1 MKITQRSFLVVMTSI
16 ITTMCIFHPIWGS
29 AQRGTILTN
38 ADIVKLSSLDLP
50 PSAVI
55 SKIKN
60 SKTHFDVSVEA
71 LVELKKNNVH
81 GDVISE
87 MITASSHEQAVVD
100 GQKDMNDPKTMRKAG
115 IYYYNKSDPTNLFIP
130 IDATGVSATKTG
142 GLGTRLAQSYTYG
155 IVKNKYVSS
164 LSGAHAHREIPH
176 SKPKFY
182 FYLSNS
188 NVGSPNDF
196 ALVKLKEKRN
206 AREMTI
212 ASENSFGAS
221 IGIDDKEKIDFNYE
235 LIADGIYKVYA
246 KEPMDIGEYCFVYI
260 GAVPGI
266 FSGYRVYD
274 FSIPDISK

>member
-1 MKITQRSFLVVMTSI
+1 MKTIKLNSSI
-16 ITTMCIFHPIWGS
+16 CIRVLIFALSLLLPIFS
-29 AQRGTILTN
+29 LAQSNVILSN

-50 PSAVI
+50 PSAII

-87 MITASSHEQAVVD
+87 MITASSHEQAVAD
-100 GQKDMNDPKTMRKAG
+100 GQKDMNDPKTMRKPG

-130 IDATGVSATKTG
+130 IDATSVSATKTG

-155 IVKNKYVSS
+155 IVKNKYISS

-182 FYLSNS
+182 FYLNNS

-206 AREMTI
+206 TREMTI
-212 ASENSFGAS
+212 ASANSYGAS

-235 LIADGIYKVYA
+235 RIADGIYKVYA

-266 FSGYRVYD
+266 FSGYKVYD
-274 FSIPDISK
+274 FSILEISK